1 MREDFNVQI
10 EATSIPAEKL
20 TAKERIKLKDTSSAI
35 ALDSVVTDDAALTI
49 SPIAYAVLN
58 VHNEKA
64 KGDKD
69 YTQLLILDADG
80 EKYTTGSQSFT
91 NSFFDIWNEIDFENT
106 GEAFEIKIFRKP
118 SKNYAGK
125 SFITCTIL

>member
-1 MREDFNVQI
+1 MREDFNVTI
-10 EATSIPAEKL
+10 KETSIPEEEL
-20 TAKERIKLKDTSSAI
+20 TAKERIKLKDTSSATP
-35 ALDSVVTDDAALTI
+35 LDTAVTDETSLSI
-49 SPIAYAVLN
+49 SPIAYAILD

-69 YTQLLILDADG
+69 YTQLLVIDSNG
-80 EKYTTGSQSFT
+80 NKYTTGSQSFI
-91 NSFFDIWNEIDFENT
+91 NSFIDIWEEMEFPVT
-106 GEAFEIKIFRKP
+106 GEAFDIKVFRKP

>member
-35 ALDSVVTDDAALTI
+35 TLDSVVTDDDALTI

-69 YTQLLILDADG
+69 YTQLLILDANG